1 MALLTDFGPR
11 IMPECTFGALL
22 RPLFGQSQKGDS
34 PKFAIYGAAPKLPGC
49 TERERSQGNGS
60 PWPSVLSRW
69 LAWVLL
75 YLFIE
80 VVMNSLMEGA
90 FTSVYILGG
99 TPHSFGP
106 KDVIPY

>member
-1 MALLTDFGPR
+1 MDKVELEGVFSEVRLYGV
-11 IMPECTFGALL
+11 L
-22 RPLFGQSQKGDS
+22 RSLYTCDS
-34 PKFAIYGAAPKLPGC
+34 REFAAYGAAPTLPGC
-49 TERERSQGNGS
+49 IERERSQGNGS

-90 FTSVYILGG
+90 FTSVY
-99 TPHSFGP
+99 TPGLSPHG
-106 KDVIPY
+106 